1 MNSMT
6 IIKIS
11 AMWCPACIIMNKFW
25 NEIEEEFPYIEFI
38 SYDLDMDEEEVKKY
52 NVGNTLPVIIMIK
65 NNKETNRLIGEKTK
79 AEIMRFIK
87 EIDT

>member
-52 NVGNTLPVIIMIK
+52 NVGNTLPVIIIIK
-65 NNKETNRLIGEKTK
+65 NNTETNRLIGEKTK

>member
-1 MNSMT
+1 MNSMA

-52 NVGNTLPVIIMIK
+52 NVGNTLPVIIIIK
-65 NNKETNRLIGEKTK
+65 NNTETNRLIGEKTK

>member
-1 MNSMT
+1 MT